1 MDIKYF
7 YILLMFMVAFI
18 SIYNTE
24 AIGFGL
30 LLAVQTLFTIV
41 LIIDIFKD
49 LSRSNKSLI
58 IEFTN
63 NNVSI
68 PLYWFL
74 LPGIILQFAASLM
87 TMMYSNY
94 LQKKY
99 NRVKLNRDLRW
110 DMDRYKWMFIVV
122 TLALLGLTYS
132 YASDFNNNNES
143 FTRFSGSY
151 KSLLIVFVVISAVFP
166 IINVTNASKLSKI
179 MVTST
184 E

>member
-7 YILLMFMVAFI
+7 YILLMFMVSFI

-30 LLAVQTLFTIV
+30 LFAVQTLFTIV
-41 LIIDIFKD
+41 LIIDIFQD
-49 LSRSNKSLI
+49 LSRSSKSLI

-68 PLYWFL
+68 PFYLVL

-132 YASDFNNNNES
+132 YTSDFNNNES
-143 FTRFSGSY
+143 FTRFAGSY
-151 KSLLIVFVVISAVFP
+151 KSLLIVFFAISAVFP